1 MYQAV
6 DAIAVGDIVGDGDGT
21 VAVSDSMISRLRLP

>member
-6 DAIAVGDIVGDGDGT
+6 DAIAVGDIVGNGDGT
-21 VAVSDSMISRLRLP
+21 VAGLADDIVA